1 MSKLLMPRQSAFLRS
16 ENLKLKEKIQEFAST
31 CKQME
36 NHMQL
41 YQSQLEVKKKMQ
53 VDLEKELQ
61 SSFNEITKL
70 TSLID
75 GKVPKGILSFQTYLF
90 LQICLY
96 IEQYLKDF
104 AAVFQ

>member
-1 MSKLLMPRQSAFLRS
+1 
-16 ENLKLKEKIQEFAST
+16 
-31 CKQME
+31 
-36 NHMQL
+36 MQL

-61 SSFNEITKL
+61 SSLSEIIKLTSLIDSFSEITKL

>member
-61 SSFNEITKL
+61 SSLSEIIKLTSLIDSFSEITKL

-75 GKVPKGILSFQTYLF
+75 GKVQKICF
-90 LQICLY
+90 LICNWK
-96 IEQYLKDF
+96 EK
-104 AAVFQ
+104 